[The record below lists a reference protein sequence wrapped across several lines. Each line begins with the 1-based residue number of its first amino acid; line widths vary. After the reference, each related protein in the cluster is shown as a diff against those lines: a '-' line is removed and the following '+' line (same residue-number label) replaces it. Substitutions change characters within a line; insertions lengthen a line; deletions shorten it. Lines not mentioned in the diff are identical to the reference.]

1 MLHARLVYYHRDP
14 ASHLSWNATMR
25 VDSRP
30 VLIAG
35 AGPVG
40 LVLAWRLARAGLPVR
55 IFEREPQLIPM
66 LRSSTI
72 HPPTLDMLDEDGVSE
87 ALHAAGRVTPTWQI
101 RLHETGEHAEFD
113 LSIIADATRHPWR
126 LQCDQSVLSIELEK
140 RLNALDPSIVRRGVQ
155 VVAAG
160 EDDEGPWIEWQ
171 TGESAPVREHGSFVV
186 GCDGGRSLIREAI
199 GASFDGSVYPETTIL
214 ATTTFPF
221 EDHLPGLSGI
231 NYVWAPDG
239 TYSLLRLPDVWRV
252 SLHPP
257 ESEDLD
263 DAMRPERIS
272 QRLAEITPAAAEAK
286 IREIRPYRVH
296 QRIASHWRRGKML
309 IAGDAAH
316 LNNPKGGMGM
326 NGGIHDVFELAS
338 CFAEIFAG
346 APASTIER
354 YEARRRPVVRDD
366 IIGQADQNRARMW
379 ESSLEGRRK
388 LLADLQALAAD
399 RDRCYKHLLRTSMI
413 EGLRRAATL
422 A

>member
-1 MLHARLVYYHRDP
+1 VYYHHSPKLYLCMD
-14 ASHLSWNATMR
+14 ASMTAEIL
-25 VDSRP
+25 P

-40 LVLAWRLARAGLPVR
+40 LVLAWRLARAGVPVKV
-55 IFEREPQLIPM
+55 FEREPRLIPM
-66 LRSSTI
+66 LRSSTF
-72 HPPTLDMLDEDGVSE
+72 HPPSLDMLDEDGVSA
-87 ALHAAGRVTPTWQI
+87 ALHAAGRITPTWQI

-113 LSIIADATRHPWR
+113 LAIIGDATRHPWR
-126 LQCDQSVLSIELEK
+126 LQCDQSVLVTELEK
-140 RLNALDPSIVRRGVQ
+140 RLALIDPTIVCRGAA

-160 EDDEGPWIEWQ
+160 EDADGPWIDWHMQGRE
-171 TGESAPVREHGSFVV
+171 PVRERGRFVV

-199 GASFDGSVYPETTIL
+199 GASFEGSVYPETTIL

-239 TYSLLRLPDVWRV
+239 TYSLLRLATLWRV

-257 ESEDLD
+257 ADEDLD
-263 DAMRPERIS
+263 HAMRPDRIS
-272 QRLAEITPAAAEAK
+272 QRLAAITPAAGGAPIGEV
-286 IREIRPYRVH
+286 RPYRVH
-296 QRIASHWRRGKML
+296 QRIASHWRRGRML

-326 NGGIHDVFELAS
+326 NGGIHDVFELAA
-338 CFAEIFAG
+338 CITEIHQG
-346 APASTIER
+346 AAPETIER

-366 IIGQADQNRARMW
+366 IIGQADQNRSRMW
-379 ESSLEGRRK
+379 EPSLEGRRK
-388 LLADLQALAAD
+388 MLADLQALAAD
-399 RDRCYKHLLRTSMI
+399 RERCYRYLLKTSMI